1 MTEGVGSP
9 VNTQDKVVLAPGT
22 SNTAGGS
29 SELTVGGIYMH
40 VTCMCQG
47 GHMSSCVC
55 DLQWTYDVS
64 CGRQSFIEG
73 RC

>member
-29 SELTVGGIYMH
+29 SELIVGAS
-40 VTCMCQG
+40 TCMSHACACQG

-55 DLQWTYDVS
+55 DLQWTMMLVVADKT
-64 CGRQSFIEG
+64 
-73 RC
+73 